1 MALSI
6 NTNTSIQKTEISATT
21 APEGRQSARVQL
33 NASIMQASLDV
44 SISAKN
50 EPLALLFRSA
60 IDRINEELAPTLG
73 ENAIQNAASQDN
85 SPEGTAGRIVALS
98 TGFYEAYKA
107 QHPGED
113 EADVL
118 QNFMDTIGGGFE
130 KGFNEAVD
138 ILKSLQVFEGDIASG
153 IDKTYEL
160 VQQGYADF
168 KQAQLERL
176 GLGSQAEVAAASDQK

>member
-1 MALSI
+1 MSISI
-6 NTNTSIQKTEISATT
+6 NTQVTAQKAELGVSATT
-21 APEGRQSARVQL
+21 GTTDARSAVRTQM
-33 NASIMQASLDV
+33 NASIMQASLEV

-50 EPLALLFRSA
+50 EPMALLFRSA
-60 IDRINEELAPTLG
+60 IDRINDVLAPDLG
-73 ENAIQNAASQDN
+73 GNAIQNAASQDN
-85 SPEGTAGRIVALS
+85 SSEGTAGRIVALS

-118 QNFMDTIGGGFE
+118 QNFMDTIGAGFE

-153 IDKTYEL
+153 IEKTYEL

-168 KQAQLERL
+168 KQAKLERL
-176 GLGSQAEVAAASDQK
+176 GLGAPA